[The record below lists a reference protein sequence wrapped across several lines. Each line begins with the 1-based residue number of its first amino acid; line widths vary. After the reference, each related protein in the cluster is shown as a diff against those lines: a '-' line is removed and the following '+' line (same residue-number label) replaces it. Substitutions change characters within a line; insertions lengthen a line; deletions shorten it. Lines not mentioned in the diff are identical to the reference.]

1 MTCRHKAG
9 DPNCSS
15 TVGSQAWQEQQD
27 AYARSRKA
35 SEPATPDSE
44 KYEIVDVVQ
53 VGSHLVVKASYP
65 NCRKCS
71 YEGTKV
77 MVYLDT
83 SPLAAMK
90 WRKIDPHFTDASKM
104 RPSTEAPGPAARF
117 PASEEGWEDAI
128 DYAKAKAT
136 TR

>member
-1 MTCRHKAG
+1 MTCRHRAG
-9 DPNCSS
+9 DPDCSS
-15 TVGSQAWQEQQD
+15 THGSRAWQEQQD
-27 AYARSRKA
+27 AYARSSKA

-53 VGSHLVVKASYP
+53 VGKHLVVKATYP

-83 SPLAAMK
+83 SPLDAMK
-90 WRKIDPHFTDASKM
+90 WRKIDPLFTDATKP
-104 RPSTEAPGPAARF
+104 RPKTEAPGPAARF
-117 PASEEGWEDAI
+117 PASAEGWQDAI
-128 DYAKAKAT
+128 NYAESKA
-136 TR
+136 